1 LQDEQLRDVIDKGRK
16 MEEMYGH
23 YFDYILVNMELD
35 RSVEELMEEINRIE
49 REPQWVPITWVNSY

>member
-1 LQDEQLRDVIDKGRK
+1 

-49 REPQWVPITWVNSY
+49 REPQWVPITWVTSY